1 MACATPKF
9 KTPEE
14 AAKKGEEYF
23 KWCDDQEPK
32 QFPTVAGF
40 AVFCGAS
47 AQTIWNYEQRPEY
60 SSVMKAIKDRIYDS
74 KIQAGLRGEANTTL
88 IIFDAVNNHNM
99 INTRSENKN
108 DTKFE
113 GKLSVSELS
122 DAELAAVING
132 KD

>member
-9 KTPEE
+9 TSPEE
-14 AAKKGEEYF
+14 AAQRGEDFF
-23 KWCDDQEPK
+23 KWCDAQEPK

-47 AQTIWNYEQRPEY
+47 VQTIWNYENRPEY
-60 SSVMKAIKDRIYDS
+60 SAVMTAIKDRIYNS

-108 DTKFE
+108 DM
-113 GKLSVSELS
+113 KLSGSVTVEQALTQ
-122 DAELAAVING
+122 AINQEQG
-132 KD
+132 ED